1 MAAGAKEKA
10 LSRPKS
16 GGIFFAARLG
26 KPCRRGL
33 RNTGG
38 KAVYYKKESSR
49 TRVGREKPFEKG
61 ASQKIGEAAAS
72 FLKKRIWQKGVA
84 PNRGDF
90 YAEGIKIFPA
100 GQLE

>member
-72 FLKKRIWQKGVA
+72 FLKSAYGKKASRQTEA
-84 PNRGDF
+84 TFLPR
-90 YAEGIKIFPA
+90 A
-100 GQLE
+100 